1 MINLKISNRKILK
14 RNIERC
20 RQKKII
26 IPTFQQM
33 RYPQTVPD
41 KITSGL
47 KKVGLW
53 EINPLNLFR
62 ITWKNEPVEKAGLY
76 QQVNYVEIPP
86 SLSGVDC
93 TIIGLVGKWFP
104 TGSHKVGAT
113 FGCIV
118 PYLIT
123 GQFDATSNKA
133 VWPSTGN
140 YCRGG
145 AYVASLLGCK
155 SVAILPEE
163 MSQERFDWLAKV
175 AGEVI
180 ATPGC
185 ESNVKEIF
193 DKCHQLRENRSEVV
207 IFNQFDQIGNYLWHY
222 SVTGPA
228 IHEVLSIPTYAD
240 KNIAGILLTS
250 GSSGTLGSAD
260 YLKQQYP
267 AMKIAVGEAW
277 QCPTLLLNGYGGHRI
292 EGIGDKHVPWIH
304 NVKNTD
310 LVVDVDDEHTM
321 RLLRLFNEP
330 EGKELLIKQGVPPA
344 FVKSLNLLGISS
356 IANLIGCI
364 KLAKYYELNRQ
375 DLLVT
380 VFTDSFELYPS
391 RIKQLKKFRGAYDQE
406 QAIKDREILFQLSL
420 DRIEELDY
428 YSRKKIHNLKYYTWV
443 EQQNKQVE
451 ELDQQWYNRDYWKT
465 IQSQTEKIDELINE
479 FNTKVGIL

>member
-1 MINLKISNRKILK
+1 MINLKISNCKILK

-20 RQKKII
+20 RQKKIV

-33 RYPQTVPD
+33 RFPQTIPD
-41 KITSGL
+41 KITSAL
-47 KKVGLW
+47 KEVGLW

-207 IFNQFDQIGNYLWHY
+207 IFNQFDQFGNYLWHY

-330 EGKELLIKQGVPPA
+330 EGKELLIKQGVPSA
-344 FVKSLNLLGISS
+344 FVKSLDLLGISS

-479 FNTKVGIL
+479 FNAKVGIL

>member
-1 MINLKISNRKILK
+1 MINLKISNQKVLN

-20 RQKKII
+20 RQKKIV

-41 KITSGL
+41 KITSAL
-47 KKVGLW
+47 KEVGLW

-62 ITWKNEPVEKAGLY
+62 ITWKNEPVGKAGLY

-93 TIIGLVGKWFP
+93 TIMGLVGKWFP

-207 IFNQFDQIGNYLWHY
+207 IFNQFDQFGNYLWHY

-330 EGKELLIKQGVPPA
+330 EGKELLIKQGVPHA
-344 FVKSLNLLGISS
+344 FVKSLDLLGISS

-428 YSRKKIHNLKYYTWV
+428 YSRKKIHNLKYYTWI

-479 FNTKVGIL
+479 FNAKVGIL

>member
-1 MINLKISNRKILK
+1 MINLEVFNHKVLK

-20 RQKKII
+20 RQKNII

-33 RYPQTVPD
+33 RYPQTIPD
-41 KITSGL
+41 QITSKL
-47 KKVGLW
+47 KEVSLW

-62 ITWKNEPVEKAGLY
+62 ITWKNEPVERAGMY
-76 QQVNYVEIPP
+76 RQVNYIEIPP

-93 TIIGLVGKWFP
+93 TIVGLVGKWFP

-155 SVAILPEE
+155 SVAILPEQ

-193 DKCHQLRENRSEVV
+193 DKCHQLSENRSEVV
-207 IFNQFDQIGNYLWHY
+207 IFNQFDQFGNYLWHY

-228 IHEVLSIPTYAD
+228 IHEVLSSPNYSK
-240 KNIAGILLTS
+240 KNIAGIFLTS

-267 AMKIAVGEAW
+267 TIKIAVGEAW

-310 LVVDVDDEHTM
+310 LVVDVDDEKTI

-330 EGKELLIKQGVPPA
+330 EGKDLLIKQGVPPDL
-344 FVKSLNLLGISS
+344 VRSLDLLGISS

-364 KLAKYYELNRQ
+364 KLAKYYELGRQ
-375 DLLVT
+375 DLLIT

-391 RIKQLKKFRGAYDQE
+391 RIEELKNLRGGYDQE
-406 QAIKDREILFQLSL
+406 QAIKDQEILFQLSL
-420 DRIEELDY
+420 DRMDELDY
-428 YSRKKIHNLKYYTWV
+428 YSKKKIHNLKYYTWI

-451 ELDQQWYNRDYWKT
+451 ELDQQWYKRDYWER
-465 IQSQTEKIDELINE
+465 IQSQTGKIDELINE
-479 FNTKVGIL
+479 FNAKVGIL